1 MRNLPMQ
8 RAQQLGR
15 YHLLDRIAFGGMA
28 EIFRAKTFDEDG
40 HAHLVA
46 VKRILSHLA
55 EDEDFIQM
63 LIDEAKVASL
73 IDHRNIAR
81 VYELSRAHNELFIAM
96 EWVDGKDL
104 RAILDRC
111 RKGSLLPP
119 EHVAYV
125 GSEVAMALQAAHDSR
140 DGSGKAID
148 LVHRDV
154 SPSNVICAYNG
165 EVKLCDFG
173 IAKTTVSSVKTK
185 TGIIKGKVK
194 YMSPEQALGRRLDH
208 RSDIFSLGSVM
219 YELLTD
225 RAPFTASN
233 ELELIHKVRD
243 ARFTPIRRLRPDV
256 PDDLASIVER
266 ALARQRSARF
276 GSADE
281 MAAALK
287 AWLLAFAPGYG
298 RSTLGRF
305 LRGIFEREI
314 DRELRLLEK
323 YVLTDA
329 NGDVGVNLI
338 ADALGPHATYTRFR
352 ATRRGDTTAS
362 ATISTVAPVDG
373 ELTAETRLI
382 ERTLRGS
389 SGQATRVGSRASAP
403 RRRS

>member
-1 MRNLPMQ
+1 MQ

-15 YHLLDRIAFGGMA
+15 YHLMDRIAFGGMA

-55 EDEDFIQM
+55 GDELFIQM
-63 LIDEAKVASL
+63 LVDEARVASM

-81 VYELSRAHNELFIAM
+81 VYELSRAGGELFIAM
-96 EWVDGKDL
+96 EFVDGKDL

-111 RKGSLLPP
+111 RKDARAALPP
-119 EHVAYV
+119 EHVAYIA
-125 GSEVAMALQAAHDSR
+125 SEVAMALQAAHDSR
-140 DGSGKAID
+140 DGAGRAID

-194 YMSPEQALGRRLDH
+194 YMSPEQALGRKLDH
-208 RSDIFSLGSVM
+208 RSDIFSLGSVV
-219 YELLTD
+219 YELLTHT
-225 RAPFTASN
+225 APFQAAN

-243 ARFTPIRRLRPDV
+243 ARFVPVRQLRPDV
-256 PDDLASIVER
+256 PEGLASIVER
-266 ALARQRSARF
+266 ALSRQRAARF

-287 AWLLAFAPGYG
+287 AFLLELAPGYG

-305 LRGIFEREI
+305 LRGLFEREI
-314 DRELRLLEK
+314 DRELRLLEE
-323 YVLTDA
+323 YVVGDA
-329 NGDVGVNLI
+329 SDDVGVNLI
-338 ADALGPHATYTRFR
+338 ADAMGPRAAYTRFTAER
-352 ATRRGDTTAS
+352 RVEATGP
-362 ATISTVAPVDG
+362 ATISTPFVLDG
-373 ELTAETRLI
+373 EPTAETRLL
-382 ERTLRGS
+382 ERT
-389 SGQATRVGSRASAP
+389 TRVGSRASAP